1 MSEIYEIAIVG
12 SGPAGASAAAR
23 AAQLGVSHVL
33 LERTDHLSDTIY
45 KYQRG
50 KYVMATPDN
59 LPLQSDLRFEA
70 DTREN
75 ILGWWDDG
83 MAEYGVNLRFNAEVT
98 AIEGEKGA
106 FTLRLASG
114 DSVQAKNVVLAIG
127 LQGNLRQLDA
137 DSIPGADNGLT
148 EYQLDDPKDYWDK
161 DVVVI
166 GAGDAA
172 IENAVALAQN
182 DNRVTIVNRKREFAR
197 AKSGNV
203 SLILNA
209 VKDELLECA
218 YNAAPVRVEDNA
230 IVLKTPEGERVVPAD
245 RVIARL
251 GAIAP
256 RQFIEG
262 AGGVFEEGAEF
273 PRVNEIYECD
283 RPGVFIIGALAG
295 YPLIKHCM
303 NQGYEVVHTI
313 VGDPVESII
322 RQELAKKFTTIP
334 GFTDVQSML
343 EKIKDAVPLFQ
354 GLTLLQLSEFLLDAE
369 IHFRKP
375 GETFMVKDEAGDSL
389 FVIHEGDVEIPVTPE
404 KIFHLSKGAFFGEMG
419 LIMGRRRTATVQ
431 AAEGGA
437 GAVCIEIPR
446 TAALKLIASSPV
458 AKRVMDETAI
468 LRQLQTF
475 LSPELTRDDLAEVI
489 ANAEPK
495 TYSRGEA
502 LIKEGD
508 EGDAIYLI
516 RAGSATVS
524 RKIGASDVVMA
535 YVPAGQFVGE
545 MALLFHQTRSATVR
559 ATVPVEAVEIDG
571 AHFRSL
577 LGQKPKLRAIVD
589 RVARERAEANQKT
602 GDDEVSRKIEFM
614 TAVGLGEATNAIVI
628 DESLCV
634 RCDYCE
640 KACAESHDGVSR
652 LDRAAGPTYANIH
665 VPISCRHCEQP
676 HCMADC
682 PPNAL
687 QRDPDGAVYVN
698 ETCIG
703 CGNCVRNCPY
713 DAIKMSA
720 LPPPKSG
727 LLSWLLFGGRY
738 GPGEAAKPQKSK
750 ENKEAARKCDL
761 CRDAGGEPHCVRACP
776 TGAVIRV
783 GPEELFQRIRE
794 GA

>member
-137 DSIPGADNGLT
+137 DSIHGADNGLT

-256 RQFIEG
+256 RRFIEG

-354 GLTLLQLSEFLLDAE
+354 GLTLLQLSEF
-369 IHFRKP
+369 
-375 GETFMVKDEAGDSL
+375 
-389 FVIHEGDVEIPVTPE
+389 
-404 KIFHLSKGAFFGEMG
+404 
-419 LIMGRRRTATVQ
+419 
-431 AAEGGA
+431 
-437 GAVCIEIPR
+437 
-446 TAALKLIASSPV
+446 
-458 AKRVMDETAI
+458 
-468 LRQLQTF
+468 
-475 LSPELTRDDLAEVI
+475 
-489 ANAEPK
+489 
-495 TYSRGEA
+495 
-502 LIKEGD
+502 
-508 EGDAIYLI
+508 
-516 RAGSATVS
+516 
-524 RKIGASDVVMA
+524 
-535 YVPAGQFVGE
+535 
-545 MALLFHQTRSATVR
+545 
-559 ATVPVEAVEIDG
+559 
-571 AHFRSL
+571 
-577 LGQKPKLRAIVD
+577 
-589 RVARERAEANQKT
+589 
-602 GDDEVSRKIEFM
+602 
-614 TAVGLGEATNAIVI
+614 
-628 DESLCV
+628 
-634 RCDYCE
+634 
-640 KACAESHDGVSR
+640 
-652 LDRAAGPTYANIH
+652 
-665 VPISCRHCEQP
+665 
-676 HCMADC
+676 
-682 PPNAL
+682 
-687 QRDPDGAVYVN
+687 
-698 ETCIG
+698 
-703 CGNCVRNCPY
+703 
-713 DAIKMSA
+713 
-720 LPPPKSG
+720 
-727 LLSWLLFGGRY
+727 
-738 GPGEAAKPQKSK
+738 
-750 ENKEAARKCDL
+750 
-761 CRDAGGEPHCVRACP
+761 
-776 TGAVIRV
+776 
-783 GPEELFQRIRE
+783 
-794 GA
+794 

>member
-1 MSEIYEIAIVG
+1 MTDIYEIAIVG

-23 AAQLGVSHVL
+23 AAKLGLSHVL

-59 LPLQSDLRFEA
+59 LPLQSDLKFEA

-83 MAEYGVNLRFNAEVT
+83 CAEAKVNIKFNAEVT
-98 AIEGEKGA
+98 AIEGEKGD
-106 FTLRLASG
+106 FTLKTAKGETVR
-114 DSVQAKNVVLAIG
+114 AKNVVLAIG
-127 LQGNLRQLDA
+127 LQGNLRKLDPRK
-137 DSIPGADNGLT
+137 IPGADNGVT
-148 EYQLDDPKDYWDK
+148 EYQLDDPKDYFDK

-172 IENAVALAQN
+172 IENAVALAQAQ
-182 DNRVTIVNRKREFAR
+182 NRVTIVNRSREFAR

-203 SLILNA
+203 SLILSA
-209 VKDELLECA
+209 IKDELLECA
-218 YNAAPVRVEDNA
+218 YNAEPVRVEDRA

-251 GAIAP
+251 GAMAP
-256 RQFIEG
+256 KAFVEQC
-262 AGGVFEEGAEF
+262 GGVFEAGADV
-273 PRVNEIYECD
+273 PRVNEVYESD
-283 RPGVFIIGALAG
+283 RPGVYIIGALAG

-322 RQELAKKFTTIP
+322 RKELAKKFQVIP

-343 EKIKDAVPLFQ
+343 EKIKAAAPLFQ

-369 IHFRKP
+369 FHFKKP
-375 GETFMVKDEAGDSL
+375 GEAFMKKDEAGASL
-389 FVIHEGDVEIPVTPE
+389 FVIHEGSVEIPVTEE
-404 KIFHLSKGAFFGEMG
+404 KVFRLPQGAFFGEMG
-419 LIMGRRRTATVQ
+419 LIMGRRRTATVI
-431 AAEGGA
+431 ADRTGK

-458 AKRVMDETAI
+458 AKQVMDETAI

-475 LSPELTRDDLAEVI
+475 LSPELTRDDLSELI
-489 ANAEPK
+489 AAAQTK
-495 TYSRGEA
+495 KFSRGEA

-508 EGDAIYLI
+508 EGDALYVI
-516 RAGSATVS
+516 RSGSCTVS
-524 RKIGASDVVMA
+524 KRIGNSDVVLA
-535 YVPAGQFVGE
+535 YVPAGKFVGE
-545 MALLFHQTRSATVR
+545 MALLFHQVRSATVR
-559 ATVPVEAVEIDG
+559 ATVPVEAVELDG
-571 AHFRSL
+571 ALFRSL
-577 LGQKPKLRAIVD
+577 LAQKPKLRAIVD
-589 RVARERAEANQKT
+589 RVAREREEDNQKIS
-602 GDDEVSRKIEFM
+602 DDELSRKIEFLSS
-614 TAVGLGEATNAIVI
+614 VGLGEATNAIVI

-640 KACAESHDGVSR
+640 KACAETHDGVAR
-652 LDRAAGPTYANIH
+652 LDRDAGPTYANIH

-687 QRDPDGAVYVN
+687 QRNPNGAVYVN

-703 CGNCVRNCPY
+703 CGNCARNCPY
-713 DAIKMSA
+713 DAIKLSA
-720 LPPPKSG
+720 LPPPKTG
-727 LLSWLLFGGRY
+727 LFSWLLFGGSY
-738 GPGEAAKPQKSK
+738 GPGEAAKPKKSK
-750 ENKEAARKCDL
+750 ENKELARKCDL
-761 CRDAGGEPHCVRACP
+761 CSGVDGGPACVRACP
-776 TGAVIRV
+776 TGAVIRM
-783 GPEELFQRIRE
+783 GPEELFARIRE